1 MIAKLIVIGKDR
13 TNAIAIAKRALG
25 EFHIGGICS
34 TIPFHQYMFEDE
46 SFLENQYTINYIDQL
61 VADGCTFAL

>member
-1 MIAKLIVIGKDR
+1 MIAKLIVMGKDR
-13 TNAIAIAKRALG
+13 TDAIAIAKRALG
-25 EFHIGGICS
+25 EFHVGGIYS

-61 VADGCTFAL
+61 IDDGCTFTL